1 VITKAPTPPPDRRLQ
16 DKREPNNRNESRA
29 RWRDPFTRTPRP
41 WRAEAD
47 LGEPAGRGKLHRP
60 RDD

>member
-1 VITKAPTPPPDRRLQ
+1 VITKEPTPPPDHRLR
-16 DKREPNNRNESRA
+16 DKRESDSRSEPRA
-29 RWRDPFTRTPRP
+29 RWRDPLTRTPRP

-60 RDD
+60 RED